1 MFRSLRHRNFR
12 LYYFGQLVSLNGSWM
27 QNVAQAWL
35 VYELTHS
42 SLMLG
47 VVSFFG
53 LLPVLLFGLFGGV
66 LADRWPRHRLM
77 AGVQGIA
84 MAQAFALA
92 ALTLSGAVQA
102 WHVVALAFLLGL
114 VHAVEIPARHS
125 LVAELV
131 PREDLP
137 NAIALSSSIFN
148 TARFVGPPI
157 AGWMVAWIGEGMV
170 FAING
175 VSFLA
180 VLFALLA
187 MKLPRAD
194 SMPHTASP
202 FARLAEGL
210 GYARRHPHI
219 RAGLMMLAMV
229 SMVGTASVLMPVFA
243 RDVFGGGS
251 ENLGLLLGA
260 VGIGALGGA
269 LKLARRTSA
278 VGLDRLIGMAGI
290 AGGMGIMVFSFVEI
304 FWAALPVLVLVGFT
318 QSTMAASI
326 NTLIQLLVPDVL
338 RGRVMSLF
346 SVIFI
351 GLMPAGGLA
360 AGALAQIIGA
370 PLTVTVFGLAGVAA
384 SSLFLWRAPR
394 LAEGEVS

>member
-35 VYELTHS
+35 VYELTRS

-77 AGVQGIA
+77 ASVQGIA
-84 MAQAFALA
+84 MAQAFVLA
-92 ALTLSGAVQA
+92 ALTLSGVVQA
-102 WHVVALAFLLGL
+102 WHVVVLAFLLGL
-114 VHAVEIPARHS
+114 VHAVEVPARHS

-131 PREDLP
+131 PREDLS

-157 AGWMVAWIGEGMV
+157 AGWLVAWIGEGLV
-170 FAING
+170 FAVNG

-180 VLFALLA
+180 VLFGLLA
-187 MKLPRAD
+187 MKLPRREPVQHGTSAL
-194 SMPHTASP
+194 T
-202 FARLAEGL
+202 RLAEGV
-210 GYARRHPHI
+210 GYARRHLHI
-219 RAGLMMLAMV
+219 RASLMMLGMV
-229 SMVGTASVLMPVFA
+229 SLVGTASVLMPVFA

-260 VGIGALGGA
+260 IGIGALGGA
-269 LKLARRTSA
+269 LKLARRTSP

-290 AGGMGIMVFSFVEI
+290 AGGIGMMVFSFVEV
-304 FWAALPVLVLVGFT
+304 FWAALPVLALVGFA

-326 NTLIQLLVPDVL
+326 NTLIQLLVPDAL

-351 GLMPAGGLA
+351 GLMPVGGLA
-360 AGALAQIIGA
+360 AGALAQVFGA
-370 PLTVTVFGLAGVAA
+370 PLTVTVFGLVGVAA
-384 SSLFLWRAPR
+384 ASLFLWRAPR
-394 LAEGEVS
+394 LSEGDMG